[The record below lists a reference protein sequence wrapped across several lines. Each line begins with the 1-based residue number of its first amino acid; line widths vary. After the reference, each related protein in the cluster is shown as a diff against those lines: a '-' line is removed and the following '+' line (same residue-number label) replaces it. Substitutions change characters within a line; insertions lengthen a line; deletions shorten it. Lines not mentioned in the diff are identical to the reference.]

1 MGAFKTQSVLFKS
14 VDVGGYQIKLERL
27 QSDVHLCVK
36 WKSHARQICS
46 TSQRKSILMFRLVTC
61 QDNAANYS
69 FCCRQFVDYF
79 IGQFM

>member
-14 VDVGGYQIKLERL
+14 VDVGGYQIKLERS

-69 FCCRQFVDYF
+69 FCCQQFVDCF